1 MFGTI
6 FFETYGIRTKLFI
19 ATFDGNKLSRDTTEN
34 EKPDGVYV
42 WCIAFDVKCCSCQRC
57 RGTGLRALHWSP
69 KKKTKQTKTKRNK
82 KKKKTGSSNLLF
94 SRCKNWSPR
103 ISISATMLGP
113 LQVRT
118 ERTAVLLAATNAA
131 KWGKLHAEVI
141 AKEVS
146 EDEESQIKRK
156 LPRNFYS

>member
-1 MFGTI
+1 MKDKWSVFMFGTI

-42 WCIAFDVKCCSCQRC
+42 WCIAFDVKCCFCQRC
-57 RGTGLRALHWSP
+57 RGTGLRALHWSQ
-69 KKKTKQTKTKRNK
+69 KKKKNK
-82 KKKKTGSSNLLF
+82 SESKPKKKTGSSNLLF

-118 ERTAVLLAATNAA
+118 ERTAVFLAATKA
-131 KWGKLHAEVI
+131 KKKQSGGGYMQRW
-141 AKEVS
+141 
-146 EDEESQIKRK
+146 
-156 LPRNFYS
+156 